1 MVTCVTEG
9 DSETDATNHDDF
21 PVQMKLLVEM
31 IGVGDDIEHVYRIT
45 SLSKP
50 SANSISTV
58 DWLRDGADGTLR
70 IVAQTESTRERTKPL
85 GEKYPLRPGID
96 EGERNCGG
104 VWEPLGVRSR
114 KER

>member
-1 MVTCVTEG
+1 MTEG

-58 DWLRDGADGTLR
+58 TVD
-70 IVAQTESTRERTKPL
+70 
-85 GEKYPLRPGID
+85 
-96 EGERNCGG
+96 
-104 VWEPLGVRSR
+104 
-114 KER
+114 